1 MSDSLLQG
9 GWEKKEIEKKT
20 REQERSMGKF
30 SVIVSWIPF
39 FGHEWLLQEE
49 VKGGMMA
56 GGVHGGWRRAT
67 AELIT
72 H

>member
-1 MSDSLLQG
+1 
-9 GWEKKEIEKKT
+9 
-20 REQERSMGKF
+20 MGKF

-56 GGVHGGWRRAT
+56 GGVHGWWRRALA

>member
-1 MSDSLLQG
+1 MTHSFKG

-20 REQERSMGKF
+20 ENRKRSMGKF

-49 VKGGMMA
+49 IKGGTMA
-56 GGVHGGWRRAT
+56 GGVHGGWRRVT